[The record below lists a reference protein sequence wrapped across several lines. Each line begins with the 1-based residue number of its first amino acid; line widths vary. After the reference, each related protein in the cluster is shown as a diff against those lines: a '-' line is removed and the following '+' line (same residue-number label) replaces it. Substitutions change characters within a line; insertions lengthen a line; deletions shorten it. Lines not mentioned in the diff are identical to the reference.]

1 MHLRVKNPHPPTIS
15 CEAVHENVI
24 HARQGIRYH
33 LKLYNPY
40 ADRDSYYLYGREFH
54 TMNTLSLVA
63 QVTGFT
69 ALVTFI
75 WLLARA
81 FGRHSG
87 WGMAVLL
94 FSPIS
99 AVAFGIKHWKDEK
112 IPFLAYITTSVT
124 AIALSLYLFTAW
136 GGWELLRASQQVQ
149 LGIATQTL
157 TESNV
162 QALMT
167 VSQSFDEQSGFDL
180 QSSSLLLRAQRDL
193 AMQEEQL
200 AAEEAAKTEA
210 ARKEQLDFDSIA
222 RKTKPRQERYRLTYV
237 TIKVADAPN
246 YVGSTVKV
254 TRKNVVEKEYRLIGV
269 SGNRLEFSQRAGSG
283 SYTFKYRRKDIE
295 KIRVLTKQ
303 PY

>member
-1 MHLRVKNPHPPTIS
+1 
-15 CEAVHENVI
+15 
-24 HARQGIRYH
+24 
-33 LKLYNPY
+33 
-40 ADRDSYYLYGREFH
+40 
-54 TMNTLSLVA
+54 MNTLSLVA

-112 IPFLAYITTSVT
+112 VPFLAYITTSIT

-149 LGIATQTL
+149 LGISTQTL
-157 TESNV
+157 TDRDV
-162 QALMT
+162 QALIT
-167 VSQSFDEQSGFDL
+167 ISQSFDKQSGFDL
-180 QSSSLLLRAQRDL
+180 QASPLLLQAQREL
-193 AMQEEQL
+193 AMQAEQL
-200 AAEEAAKTEA
+200 AAEETAEAEAEA
-210 ARKEQLDFDSIA
+210 ARRDRLDFDDIDKKA
-222 RKTKPRQERYRLTYV
+222 KPEQKRYRLTYV
-237 TIKVADAPN
+237 TINVSDARN

-254 TRKNVVEKEYRLIGV
+254 TRKDVVEKEYRLI
-269 SGNRLEFSQRAGSG
+269 SASRNRLEFSQRTGSG
-283 SYTFKYRRKDIE
+283 SYTFKYRKKDIE

>member
-1 MHLRVKNPHPPTIS
+1 M
-15 CEAVHENVI
+15 
-24 HARQGIRYH
+24 HARAFATG
-33 LKLYNPY
+33 LKLHNAN
-40 ADRDSYYLYGREFH
+40 ADRDSYYLYGRKSY

-63 QVTGFT
+63 QVTGFI

-112 IPFLAYITTSVT
+112 VPFLAYITTSTT
-124 AIALSLYLFTAW
+124 AIALFLYLFTAW
-136 GGWELLRASQQVQ
+136 GGWDLLRARQQVQ
-149 LGIATQTL
+149 LGISTQTL
-157 TESNV
+157 TEPNV

-167 VSQSFDEQSGFDL
+167 ISQSFDQQSGFDL
-180 QSSSLLLRAQRDL
+180 HSSPLLLRAQREL
-193 AMQEEQL
+193 ATQEEQL
-200 AAEEAAKTEA
+200 AAEKTAKAEAAS
-210 ARKEQLDFDSIA
+210 REQLDFNSIA
-222 RKTKPRQERYRLTYV
+222 KKTKPRQEHYRLTYV
-237 TIKVADAPN
+237 TINIADAPN

-254 TRKNVVEKEYRLIGV
+254 TRKNVTEKEYRLISV

-283 SYTFKYRRKDIE
+283 SYTFKYRKNDIE